1 MLRMYTKITIFSSGT
16 FQFWFSAEKMI
27 WFVFTFFTLEK
38 NSGWIIP
45 LESPGLRITLLAER
59 KNLKVKGASVQKT
72 ELTCYICYILLTS
85 FSSSSFSSQPI
96 PSVLDYHTTL
106 QNINTTYIPWI
117 HTYPTEHKDH
127 IYPGYIYSGLVWSG
141 KEFHFWIWS

>member
-1 MLRMYTKITIFSSGT
+1 MLRTHESKASRQVLFSFDFLQRKWSDSSSHSSL
-16 FQFWFSAEKMI
+16 WRR
-27 WFVFTFFTLEK
+27 TLVELFRL
-38 NSGWIIP
+38 SLRGW
-45 LESPGLRITLLAER
+45 ESHCWRSER
-59 KNLKVKGASVQKT
+59 TWKQVKGASVQKT

-85 FSSSSFSSQPI
+85 FSSSSFRSQPI